1 MALHVSPT
9 RRWSALAVALLVA
22 AGTLTACGDDDGGS
36 SATTATTAT
45 GAAGGATAPATTPAG
60 SATTRLAI
68 VAEERGGLSWSR
80 RTLTARA
87 GDVTI
92 ALDNPSGNQLP
103 HAVEIEGNG
112 VERESAT
119 IEPGAVTD
127 VSANLRP
134 GTYTFYCPVDGHR
147 QQGMEGTLTVG

>member
-1 MALHVSPT
+1 MALNVSPA
-9 RRWSALAVALLVA
+9 RRRSMLAITLIAA
-22 AGTLTACGDDDGGS
+22 AGTLAACGGGGDGG
-36 SATTATTAT
+36 SATTATS
-45 GAAGGATAPATTPAG
+45 AAGGSTATSTTPAG
-60 SATTRLAI
+60 SASTRLAI

-92 ALDNPSGNQLP
+92 ALDNPSSNQLP
-103 HAVEIEGNG
+103 HAVEIDGNG
-112 VERESAT
+112 VERASAT
-119 IEPGAVTD
+119 IEPGGVTD
-127 VSANLRP
+127 VRANLRP